1 MLRPISARFQ
11 RRVVSALAEDKAM
24 RLIVGLGNPDPEYQ
38 WTPHNLGFMAV
49 DELADRGSIRVERP
63 EGKALV
69 GRGKLAGEEILLAK
83 PQTYMN
89 LSGVSVRELLAKY
102 ELEPTDLLVMWDEV
116 QLPAGTFKIHP
127 DGSAGSHNGA
137 KSVIGS
143 IGTQQ
148 FARLRLGCGPDH
160 PVGSLRDYVLRP
172 MKKAELEE
180 ASEMLGQVG
189 DAVELILTQG
199 LDAAMTK
206 YNRRKPQEPE
216 EEK

>member
-1 MLRPISARFQ
+1 
-11 RRVVSALAEDKAM
+11 M

-49 DELADRGSIRVERP
+49 DELANRGSIRVERP

-69 GRGKLAGEEILLAK
+69 GRGKLAGEEVLLAK

-89 LSGVSVRELLAKY
+89 LSGISVRELLSKY
-102 ELEPTDLLVMWDEV
+102 ELEPDDLLVMWDEV
-116 QLPAGTFKIHP
+116 QLPLGTIKINS

-148 FARLRLGCGPDH
+148 FARLRLGAGSGPQL
-160 PVGSLRDYVLRP
+160 GSRREYVLRP
-172 MKKAELEE
+172 MKKAELEV
-180 ASEMLGQVG
+180 AAEMLGEAG

-206 YNRRKPQEPE
+206 YNRRKLTEDAAE
-216 EEK
+216 

>member
-1 MLRPISARFQ
+1 
-11 RRVVSALAEDKAM
+11 M

-49 DELADRGSIRVERP
+49 DELANRAAIRVERP

-89 LSGVSVRELLAKY
+89 LSGISVRELLAKY
-102 ELEPTDLLVMWDEV
+102 ELDVSDLLVMWDEV
-116 QLPAGTFKIHP
+116 QLPLGTIRIHP

-137 KSVIGS
+137 QSVINAL
-143 IGTQQ
+143 GTQE

-160 PVGSLRDYVLRP
+160 PLNSRREHVLRP
-172 MKKAELEE
+172 MRKAELEVAAEMIDE
-180 ASEMLGQVG
+180 AGN
-189 DAVELILTQG
+189 AVETILQEG
-199 LDAAMTK
+199 IDAAMNK
-206 YNRRKPQEPE
+206 FNRRNPTEGE
-216 EEK
+216 AET